1 MIWQG
6 YTGSYLHDAADS
18 QAQIL
23 TGRGPTWCGALICD
37 PPSAAMKDGAIQ
49 LGDIA
54 GTIMMLEIACSRY
67 GCRGRLR
74 VARLIEQHGDMR
86 LPELRYILASDCPR
100 AAAASIS
107 ERCDVYYPHLDRL
120 GL

>member
-1 MIWQG
+1 
-6 YTGSYLHDAADS
+6 
-18 QAQIL
+18 
-23 TGRGPTWCGALICD
+23 
-37 PPSAAMKDGAIQ
+37 MKDGAIQ

-107 ERCDVYYPHLDRL
+107 ERCDVYYPQLDRL